1 MERFRDIAI
10 NLLEEKILSKIVEN
24 NYSIINKLNEVEDSE
39 EINVQHTQLM
49 HLIKNYVEI
58 LQQKE
63 EEKRKE

>member
-10 NLLEEKILSKIVEN
+10 NLLEKKILSKIVEN

-58 LQQKE
+58 LQHKE